1 MLTPQLNGHSVTTIA
16 ESTVQSEHCKYSRP
30 LLSDY
35 VVGPQARGVN
45 ILVRAFLI
53 WNESSF
59 GLNGWSLRLEESTIQ
74 SKHCK
79 SSQPFFELHERPL
92 RLEGSTFFPNVVN
105 LATYFWTKW
114 LIPQGLASGIK
125 PLVSLLGTQTRWW
138 LAPRCCRGRCL
149 LQSHSWW

>member
-1 MLTPQLNGHSVTTIA
+1 MLTPQLSGHSVTTIA
-16 ESTVQSEHCKYSRP
+16 ESTVYSEHWKYRRP

-45 ILVRAFLI
+45 SLVRIFLI

-59 GLNGWSLRLEESTIQ
+59 GLHGWHLGLEESTTQ
-74 SKHCK
+74 PKHCQ

-92 RLEGSTFFPNVVN
+92 RLEASTFFPNVVS

-114 LIPQGLASGIK
+114 LIPQGLSTRIK
-125 PLVSLLGTQTRWW
+125 PSVSLLGTQTRWW
-138 LAPRCCRGRCL
+138 LVPRCCRGRCL
-149 LQSHSWW
+149 RQSHSWW